1 MSTQHEILSQERK
14 SLQQQGLVPEWYSTQ
29 SWQMFKS
36 RYMVSGE
43 KGVKERFENIA
54 KQLARHLPVKYRME
68 YTNLFFNLMWTG
80 ILSPSSPVLANTATD
95 RGCSVSCS
103 GQYIG
108 DSVDSFYG
116 NLHETAML
124 SKNSFGTSGYF
135 GDIRPRGSD
144 ITGGGKATGLKPVV
158 DDFFTCASKIS
169 HGGMRRGSF
178 AAYVPVDHP
187 DFDECISELS
197 IDHKDKNYGWVIT
210 DEFASKLKSGEPEA
224 TRKWKEILK
233 IKLLTGKGYLFFP
246 DKANRHRPES
256 YVSRGLDVNASNL
269 CCVSGD
275 QRVVTD
281 KGLVT
286 VKELYEMGCE
296 NLVVGMTGV
305 DKASAMLLP
314 RPNAPMVEI
323 NTSQGYSHKVTPD
336 HRVWKKGHGWIEAQ
350 DLIEGDEILI
360 QQVEGLFG
368 SNDNLDLAF
377 LMGLIA
383 GDGTYSSH
391 SVLID
396 LWEGK
401 NLNLMSEIEDMVE
414 RLISNENLNTS
425 STLKPTFGVTSDGK
439 KARLSSAPLAMVLNS
454 HGFNKETKLVV
465 PELIWKGTK
474 ETVGK
479 YLEGLY
485 LADGTMQS
493 SADVS
498 TLSLSSV
505 NKKFLQEIQI
515 LWANFGVKSS
525 LSKMRD
531 EGTRDFGEKGGGEYR
546 VQTCYRL
553 LITSVK
559 GCKIAEDIV
568 GLTKYRS
575 GNTVDTF
582 KRNLAKKGYKQKMY
596 ATFTGIKTLPNEDAY
611 CLTVD
616 SETHAWTVNGMITH
630 NTEIMLHSS
639 EEYSYSCI
647 LSSLNLLHWDK
658 IKDSNA
664 VFVATVFLDCLCSE
678 FIEQAKGEKG
688 LEKVVK
694 FTEKGRAVGL
704 GTMGFA
710 TYLQSK
716 MIPYESLEAYFLNME
731 IWKHIHDES
740 LRASQWLATILG
752 EPEWCEGLG
761 VRNTHRTASA
771 PTKSTAGLMGGMSE
785 STFPDPAMVFTAGSA
800 AGELDRIPPQFLK
813 LLKEKGKYTKEV
825 IENIVANNGSVQ
837 QLDFLSDHEKLVF
850 KNAFEIDQWVIFR
863 MSKARQ
869 KYICQGQSLN
879 FFIAENENTE
889 TLLSDL
895 MSACVLD
902 EDILSQ
908 YYIYTRSGVVI
919 SGECVACSA

>member
-246 DKANRHRPES
+246 DKANRHSPES
-256 YVSRGLDVNASNL
+256 YLSRGLNINATNL
-269 CCVSGD
+269 CS
-275 QRVVTD
+275 
-281 KGLVT
+281 
-286 VKELYEMGCE
+286 
-296 NLVVGMTGV
+296 
-305 DKASAMLLP
+305 
-314 RPNAPMVEI
+314 
-323 NTSQGYSHKVTPD
+323 
-336 HRVWKKGHGWIEAQ
+336 
-350 DLIEGDEILI
+350 
-360 QQVEGLFG
+360 
-368 SNDNLDLAF
+368 
-377 LMGLIA
+377 
-383 GDGTYSSH
+383 
-391 SVLID
+391 
-396 LWEGK
+396 
-401 NLNLMSEIEDMVE
+401 
-414 RLISNENLNTS
+414 
-425 STLKPTFGVTSDGK
+425 
-439 KARLSSAPLAMVLNS
+439 
-454 HGFNKETKLVV
+454 
-465 PELIWKGTK
+465 
-474 ETVGK
+474 
-479 YLEGLY
+479 
-485 LADGTMQS
+485 
-493 SADVS
+493 
-498 TLSLSSV
+498 
-505 NKKFLQEIQI
+505 
-515 LWANFGVKSS
+515 
-525 LSKMRD
+525 
-531 EGTRDFGEKGGGEYR
+531 
-546 VQTCYRL
+546 
-553 LITSVK
+553 
-559 GCKIAEDIV
+559 
-568 GLTKYRS
+568 
-575 GNTVDTF
+575 
-582 KRNLAKKGYKQKMY
+582 
-596 ATFTGIKTLPNEDAY
+596 
-611 CLTVD
+611 
-616 SETHAWTVNGMITH
+616 
-630 NTEIMLHSS
+630 EIMLHSS

-716 MIPYESLEAYFLNME
+716 MIPYESLEAHFLNVE

-800 AGELDRIPPQFLK
+800 AGELDRIPPLFLK

-825 IENIVANNGSVQ
+825 IENIVANKGSVQ

-863 MSKARQ
+863 MAKARQ

>member
-256 YVSRGLDVNASNL
+256 YVSRGLNINATNL
-269 CCVSGD
+269 CS
-275 QRVVTD
+275 
-281 KGLVT
+281 
-286 VKELYEMGCE
+286 
-296 NLVVGMTGV
+296 
-305 DKASAMLLP
+305 
-314 RPNAPMVEI
+314 
-323 NTSQGYSHKVTPD
+323 
-336 HRVWKKGHGWIEAQ
+336 
-350 DLIEGDEILI
+350 
-360 QQVEGLFG
+360 
-368 SNDNLDLAF
+368 
-377 LMGLIA
+377 
-383 GDGTYSSH
+383 
-391 SVLID
+391 
-396 LWEGK
+396 
-401 NLNLMSEIEDMVE
+401 
-414 RLISNENLNTS
+414 
-425 STLKPTFGVTSDGK
+425 
-439 KARLSSAPLAMVLNS
+439 
-454 HGFNKETKLVV
+454 
-465 PELIWKGTK
+465 
-474 ETVGK
+474 
-479 YLEGLY
+479 
-485 LADGTMQS
+485 
-493 SADVS
+493 
-498 TLSLSSV
+498 
-505 NKKFLQEIQI
+505 
-515 LWANFGVKSS
+515 
-525 LSKMRD
+525 
-531 EGTRDFGEKGGGEYR
+531 
-546 VQTCYRL
+546 
-553 LITSVK
+553 
-559 GCKIAEDIV
+559 
-568 GLTKYRS
+568 
-575 GNTVDTF
+575 
-582 KRNLAKKGYKQKMY
+582 
-596 ATFTGIKTLPNEDAY
+596 
-611 CLTVD
+611 
-616 SETHAWTVNGMITH
+616 
-630 NTEIMLHSS
+630 EIMLHSS

-716 MIPYESLEAYFLNME
+716 MIPYESLEAHFLNVE

-800 AGELDRIPPQFLK
+800 AGELDRIPPLFLK

-825 IENIVANNGSVQ
+825 IENIVANKGSVQ

-863 MSKARQ
+863 MAKARQ

>member
-14 SLQQQGLVPEWYSTQ
+14 SLQQQGLVPEWYSTP

-36 RYMVSGE
+36 RYMVNGE

-68 YTNLFFNLMWTG
+68 YTNLFFNLMWKG

-210 DEFASKLKSGEPEA
+210 DEFTSKLKTGEPEA
-224 TRKWKEILK
+224 MRKWKEILK

-256 YVSRGLDVNASNL
+256 YLSRGLNINATNL
-269 CCVSGD
+269 C
-275 QRVVTD
+275 
-281 KGLVT
+281 
-286 VKELYEMGCE
+286 
-296 NLVVGMTGV
+296 
-305 DKASAMLLP
+305 
-314 RPNAPMVEI
+314 
-323 NTSQGYSHKVTPD
+323 
-336 HRVWKKGHGWIEAQ
+336 
-350 DLIEGDEILI
+350 
-360 QQVEGLFG
+360 
-368 SNDNLDLAF
+368 
-377 LMGLIA
+377 
-383 GDGTYSSH
+383 
-391 SVLID
+391 
-396 LWEGK
+396 
-401 NLNLMSEIEDMVE
+401 
-414 RLISNENLNTS
+414 
-425 STLKPTFGVTSDGK
+425 
-439 KARLSSAPLAMVLNS
+439 
-454 HGFNKETKLVV
+454 
-465 PELIWKGTK
+465 
-474 ETVGK
+474 
-479 YLEGLY
+479 
-485 LADGTMQS
+485 
-493 SADVS
+493 
-498 TLSLSSV
+498 
-505 NKKFLQEIQI
+505 
-515 LWANFGVKSS
+515 
-525 LSKMRD
+525 
-531 EGTRDFGEKGGGEYR
+531 
-546 VQTCYRL
+546 
-553 LITSVK
+553 
-559 GCKIAEDIV
+559 
-568 GLTKYRS
+568 
-575 GNTVDTF
+575 
-582 KRNLAKKGYKQKMY
+582 
-596 ATFTGIKTLPNEDAY
+596 
-611 CLTVD
+611 
-616 SETHAWTVNGMITH
+616 
-630 NTEIMLHSS
+630 TEIMLHSS

-664 VFVATVFLDCLCSE
+664 VFIATVFLDCLCSE

-837 QLDFLSDHEKLVF
+837 QLDFLSDHEKSVF

-863 MSKARQ
+863 MAKARQ

>member
-54 KQLARHLPVKYRME
+54 KQLARHLPIKYRME

-269 CCVSGD
+269 C
-275 QRVVTD
+275 
-281 KGLVT
+281 
-286 VKELYEMGCE
+286 
-296 NLVVGMTGV
+296 VVGDT
-305 DKASAMLLP
+305 LILT
-314 RPNAPMVEI
+314 N
-323 NTSQGYSHKVTPD
+323 
-336 HRVWKKGHGWIEAQ
+336 KGEFPIKS
-350 DLIEGDEILI
+350 LVN
-360 QQVEGLFG
+360 QQVNVWNGEEWSEVTIKQTGLNQEVTKVYLSEFVEGESPITVELVCTPYHKWYDING
-368 SNDNLDLAF
+368 NEYRTHELQS
-377 LMGLIA
+377 GLELL
-383 GDGTYSSH
+383 H
-391 SVLID
+391 WVNP
-396 LWEGK
+396 K
-401 NLNLMSEIEDMVE
+401 
-414 RLISNENLNTS
+414 
-425 STLKPTFGVTSDGK
+425 GK
-439 KARLSSAPLAMVLNS
+439 KVFHVVQYQTEHTNSDTYCFTEPKRHMGVFNGVL
-454 HGFNKETKLVV
+454 T
-465 PELIWKGTK
+465 
-474 ETVGK
+474 
-479 YLEGLY
+479 
-485 LADGTMQS
+485 
-493 SADVS
+493 
-498 TLSLSSV
+498 
-505 NKKFLQEIQI
+505 
-515 LWANFGVKSS
+515 
-525 LSKMRD
+525 
-531 EGTRDFGEKGGGEYR
+531 
-546 VQTCYRL
+546 
-553 LITSVK
+553 
-559 GCKIAEDIV
+559 
-568 GLTKYRS
+568 
-575 GNTVDTF
+575 GN
-582 KRNLAKKGYKQKMY
+582 
-596 ATFTGIKTLPNEDAY
+596 
-611 CLTVD
+611 C
-616 SETHAWTVNGMITH
+616 
-630 NTEIMLHSS
+630 TEIMLHSS

-863 MSKARQ
+863 MAKARQ

>member
-256 YVSRGLDVNASNL
+256 YLSRGLNINATNL
-269 CCVSGD
+269 CS
-275 QRVVTD
+275 
-281 KGLVT
+281 
-286 VKELYEMGCE
+286 
-296 NLVVGMTGV
+296 
-305 DKASAMLLP
+305 
-314 RPNAPMVEI
+314 
-323 NTSQGYSHKVTPD
+323 
-336 HRVWKKGHGWIEAQ
+336 
-350 DLIEGDEILI
+350 
-360 QQVEGLFG
+360 
-368 SNDNLDLAF
+368 
-377 LMGLIA
+377 
-383 GDGTYSSH
+383 
-391 SVLID
+391 
-396 LWEGK
+396 
-401 NLNLMSEIEDMVE
+401 
-414 RLISNENLNTS
+414 
-425 STLKPTFGVTSDGK
+425 
-439 KARLSSAPLAMVLNS
+439 
-454 HGFNKETKLVV
+454 
-465 PELIWKGTK
+465 
-474 ETVGK
+474 
-479 YLEGLY
+479 
-485 LADGTMQS
+485 
-493 SADVS
+493 
-498 TLSLSSV
+498 
-505 NKKFLQEIQI
+505 
-515 LWANFGVKSS
+515 
-525 LSKMRD
+525 
-531 EGTRDFGEKGGGEYR
+531 
-546 VQTCYRL
+546 
-553 LITSVK
+553 
-559 GCKIAEDIV
+559 
-568 GLTKYRS
+568 
-575 GNTVDTF
+575 
-582 KRNLAKKGYKQKMY
+582 
-596 ATFTGIKTLPNEDAY
+596 
-611 CLTVD
+611 
-616 SETHAWTVNGMITH
+616 
-630 NTEIMLHSS
+630 EIMLHSS

-678 FIEQAKGEKG
+678 FIGQAKGEKG

-761 VRNTHRTASA
+761 VRNSHRTASA
-771 PTKSTAGLMGGMSE
+771 PTKSTAGLMGGMSD

-800 AGELDRIPPQFLK
+800 AGELDRIPPLFLK

-863 MSKARQ
+863 MAKARQ

>member
-1 MSTQHEILSQERK
+1 MSTQYEILSQERK

-36 RYMVSGE
+36 RYMVNGE

-68 YTNLFFNLMWTG
+68 YTNLFFNLMWKG

-210 DEFASKLKSGEPEA
+210 DDFTSKLKTGEPEA
-224 TRKWKEILK
+224 MRKWKEILK

-246 DKANRHRPES
+246 DKANRHRPQM
-256 YVSRGLDVNASNL
+256 YKDLGLDIKASNL
-269 CCVSGD
+269 CVVGDTPILTNKGEFPIKSLVNQQVNVWNGEEWSEVTIKQTGLNQKVTKVYLTEFVDGNLPITVELVCTPYHKWYDVSGNEYRTHEL
-275 QRVVTD
+275 QS
-281 KGLVT
+281 GL
-286 VKELYEMGCE
+286 ELLHWV
-296 NLVVGMTGV
+296 NP
-305 DKASAMLLP
+305 K
-314 RPNAPMVEI
+314 
-323 NTSQGYSHKVTPD
+323 
-336 HRVWKKGHGWIEAQ
+336 
-350 DLIEGDEILI
+350 
-360 QQVEGLFG
+360 
-368 SNDNLDLAF
+368 
-377 LMGLIA
+377 
-383 GDGTYSSH
+383 
-391 SVLID
+391 
-396 LWEGK
+396 
-401 NLNLMSEIEDMVE
+401 
-414 RLISNENLNTS
+414 
-425 STLKPTFGVTSDGK
+425 GK
-439 KARLSSAPLAMVLNS
+439 KVFHVVQYQTEHTNSDTYCFTEPKRHMGVFNGVL
-454 HGFNKETKLVV
+454 T
-465 PELIWKGTK
+465 
-474 ETVGK
+474 
-479 YLEGLY
+479 
-485 LADGTMQS
+485 
-493 SADVS
+493 
-498 TLSLSSV
+498 
-505 NKKFLQEIQI
+505 
-515 LWANFGVKSS
+515 
-525 LSKMRD
+525 
-531 EGTRDFGEKGGGEYR
+531 
-546 VQTCYRL
+546 
-553 LITSVK
+553 
-559 GCKIAEDIV
+559 
-568 GLTKYRS
+568 
-575 GNTVDTF
+575 GN
-582 KRNLAKKGYKQKMY
+582 
-596 ATFTGIKTLPNEDAY
+596 
-611 CLTVD
+611 C
-616 SETHAWTVNGMITH
+616 
-630 NTEIMLHSS
+630 TEIMLHSS

-688 LEKVVK
+688 LEKVAK

-863 MSKARQ
+863 MAKARQ

>member
-80 ILSPSSPVLANTATD
+80 TLSPSSPVLANTATD

-256 YVSRGLDVNASNL
+256 YVSRGLYINATNL
-269 CCVSGD
+269 CV
-275 QRVVTD
+275 
-281 KGLVT
+281 
-286 VKELYEMGCE
+286 
-296 NLVVGMTGV
+296 
-305 DKASAMLLP
+305 
-314 RPNAPMVEI
+314 
-323 NTSQGYSHKVTPD
+323 
-336 HRVWKKGHGWIEAQ
+336 
-350 DLIEGDEILI
+350 
-360 QQVEGLFG
+360 
-368 SNDNLDLAF
+368 
-377 LMGLIA
+377 
-383 GDGTYSSH
+383 
-391 SVLID
+391 
-396 LWEGK
+396 
-401 NLNLMSEIEDMVE
+401 
-414 RLISNENLNTS
+414 
-425 STLKPTFGVTSDGK
+425 
-439 KARLSSAPLAMVLNS
+439 
-454 HGFNKETKLVV
+454 
-465 PELIWKGTK
+465 
-474 ETVGK
+474 
-479 YLEGLY
+479 
-485 LADGTMQS
+485 
-493 SADVS
+493 
-498 TLSLSSV
+498 
-505 NKKFLQEIQI
+505 
-515 LWANFGVKSS
+515 
-525 LSKMRD
+525 
-531 EGTRDFGEKGGGEYR
+531 
-546 VQTCYRL
+546 
-553 LITSVK
+553 
-559 GCKIAEDIV
+559 
-568 GLTKYRS
+568 
-575 GNTVDTF
+575 
-582 KRNLAKKGYKQKMY
+582 
-596 ATFTGIKTLPNEDAY
+596 
-611 CLTVD
+611 
-616 SETHAWTVNGMITH
+616 
-630 NTEIMLHSS
+630 EIMLHSS

-678 FIEQAKGEKG
+678 FIEQANGEKG

-800 AGELDRIPPQFLK
+800 AGELDRIPPLFLK

-863 MSKARQ
+863 MAKARQ

>member
-1 MSTQHEILSQERK
+1 MSTQYEILSQERK
-14 SLQQQGLVPEWYSTQ
+14 SLQQQGLVPDWYSTP

-36 RYMVSGE
+36 RYMVNGE
-43 KGVKERFENIA
+43 KGVKERFENLS
-54 KQLARHLPVKYRME
+54 KRLARHLPKKYREE
-68 YTNLFFNLMWTG
+68 YDNHFRRVLWKG

-95 RGCSVSCS
+95 RGCSVSCG

-135 GDIRPRGSD
+135 GDIRPRGSN

-210 DEFASKLKSGEPEA
+210 DEFTSKLKTGEPEA

-256 YVSRGLDVNASNL
+256 YVSRGLNITASNL
-269 CCVSGD
+269 C
-275 QRVVTD
+275 
-281 KGLVT
+281 
-286 VKELYEMGCE
+286 
-296 NLVVGMTGV
+296 
-305 DKASAMLLP
+305 
-314 RPNAPMVEI
+314 
-323 NTSQGYSHKVTPD
+323 
-336 HRVWKKGHGWIEAQ
+336 
-350 DLIEGDEILI
+350 
-360 QQVEGLFG
+360 
-368 SNDNLDLAF
+368 
-377 LMGLIA
+377 
-383 GDGTYSSH
+383 
-391 SVLID
+391 
-396 LWEGK
+396 
-401 NLNLMSEIEDMVE
+401 
-414 RLISNENLNTS
+414 
-425 STLKPTFGVTSDGK
+425 
-439 KARLSSAPLAMVLNS
+439 
-454 HGFNKETKLVV
+454 
-465 PELIWKGTK
+465 
-474 ETVGK
+474 
-479 YLEGLY
+479 
-485 LADGTMQS
+485 
-493 SADVS
+493 
-498 TLSLSSV
+498 
-505 NKKFLQEIQI
+505 
-515 LWANFGVKSS
+515 
-525 LSKMRD
+525 
-531 EGTRDFGEKGGGEYR
+531 
-546 VQTCYRL
+546 
-553 LITSVK
+553 
-559 GCKIAEDIV
+559 
-568 GLTKYRS
+568 
-575 GNTVDTF
+575 
-582 KRNLAKKGYKQKMY
+582 
-596 ATFTGIKTLPNEDAY
+596 
-611 CLTVD
+611 
-616 SETHAWTVNGMITH
+616 
-630 NTEIMLHSS
+630 TEIMLHSS
-639 EEYSYSCI
+639 DEYSFSCI
-647 LSSLNLLHWDK
+647 LSSINLLHWDE

-664 VFVATVFLDCLCSE
+664 VFIATVFLDCLCSE
-678 FIEQAKGEKG
+678 FIEQAKNEKG

-694 FTEKGRAVGL
+694 FTEKGRAIGL
-704 GTMGFA
+704 GTMGFS

-716 MIPYESLEAYFLNME
+716 MIPYESLEAQFLNVE

-740 LRASQWLATILG
+740 LRASKWLATILG

-761 VRNTHRTASA
+761 VRNTHRTTSA

-863 MSKARQ
+863 MAKARQ

>member
-29 SWQMFKS
+29 AWQLFKS
-36 RYMVSGE
+36 RYMVNGE

-68 YTNLFFNLMWTG
+68 YTNLFFNLMWKG

-210 DEFASKLKSGEPEA
+210 DEFTSKLKTGEPEA
-224 TRKWKEILK
+224 MRKWKEILK

-246 DKANRHRPES
+246 DKANCHRPES
-256 YVSRGLDVNASNL
+256 YVSRGLDINATNL
-269 CCVSGD
+269 C
-275 QRVVTD
+275 
-281 KGLVT
+281 
-286 VKELYEMGCE
+286 
-296 NLVVGMTGV
+296 
-305 DKASAMLLP
+305 
-314 RPNAPMVEI
+314 
-323 NTSQGYSHKVTPD
+323 
-336 HRVWKKGHGWIEAQ
+336 
-350 DLIEGDEILI
+350 
-360 QQVEGLFG
+360 
-368 SNDNLDLAF
+368 
-377 LMGLIA
+377 
-383 GDGTYSSH
+383 
-391 SVLID
+391 
-396 LWEGK
+396 
-401 NLNLMSEIEDMVE
+401 
-414 RLISNENLNTS
+414 
-425 STLKPTFGVTSDGK
+425 
-439 KARLSSAPLAMVLNS
+439 
-454 HGFNKETKLVV
+454 
-465 PELIWKGTK
+465 
-474 ETVGK
+474 
-479 YLEGLY
+479 
-485 LADGTMQS
+485 
-493 SADVS
+493 
-498 TLSLSSV
+498 
-505 NKKFLQEIQI
+505 
-515 LWANFGVKSS
+515 
-525 LSKMRD
+525 
-531 EGTRDFGEKGGGEYR
+531 
-546 VQTCYRL
+546 
-553 LITSVK
+553 
-559 GCKIAEDIV
+559 
-568 GLTKYRS
+568 
-575 GNTVDTF
+575 
-582 KRNLAKKGYKQKMY
+582 
-596 ATFTGIKTLPNEDAY
+596 
-611 CLTVD
+611 
-616 SETHAWTVNGMITH
+616 
-630 NTEIMLHSS
+630 TEIMLHSS

-678 FIEQAKGEKG
+678 FIEQANGEKG

-863 MSKARQ
+863 MAKARQ

-902 EDILSQ
+902 DDILSQ

>member
-80 ILSPSSPVLANTATD
+80 TLSPSSPVLANTATD

-256 YVSRGLDVNASNL
+256 YVSRGLDVNATNL
-269 CCVSGD
+269 CS
-275 QRVVTD
+275 
-281 KGLVT
+281 
-286 VKELYEMGCE
+286 
-296 NLVVGMTGV
+296 
-305 DKASAMLLP
+305 
-314 RPNAPMVEI
+314 
-323 NTSQGYSHKVTPD
+323 
-336 HRVWKKGHGWIEAQ
+336 
-350 DLIEGDEILI
+350 
-360 QQVEGLFG
+360 
-368 SNDNLDLAF
+368 
-377 LMGLIA
+377 
-383 GDGTYSSH
+383 
-391 SVLID
+391 
-396 LWEGK
+396 
-401 NLNLMSEIEDMVE
+401 
-414 RLISNENLNTS
+414 
-425 STLKPTFGVTSDGK
+425 
-439 KARLSSAPLAMVLNS
+439 
-454 HGFNKETKLVV
+454 
-465 PELIWKGTK
+465 
-474 ETVGK
+474 
-479 YLEGLY
+479 
-485 LADGTMQS
+485 
-493 SADVS
+493 
-498 TLSLSSV
+498 
-505 NKKFLQEIQI
+505 
-515 LWANFGVKSS
+515 
-525 LSKMRD
+525 
-531 EGTRDFGEKGGGEYR
+531 
-546 VQTCYRL
+546 
-553 LITSVK
+553 
-559 GCKIAEDIV
+559 
-568 GLTKYRS
+568 
-575 GNTVDTF
+575 
-582 KRNLAKKGYKQKMY
+582 
-596 ATFTGIKTLPNEDAY
+596 
-611 CLTVD
+611 
-616 SETHAWTVNGMITH
+616 
-630 NTEIMLHSS
+630 EIMLHSS

-678 FIEQAKGEKG
+678 FIEQANGEKG

-800 AGELDRIPPQFLK
+800 AGELDRIPPLFLK

-825 IENIVANNGSVQ
+825 IENIVAHKGSVQ

-863 MSKARQ
+863 MAKARQ

>member
-210 DEFASKLKSGEPEA
+210 DEFSSELKSGEPEA

-256 YVSRGLDVNASNL
+256 YVSRGLNINATNL
-269 CCVSGD
+269 CS
-275 QRVVTD
+275 
-281 KGLVT
+281 
-286 VKELYEMGCE
+286 
-296 NLVVGMTGV
+296 
-305 DKASAMLLP
+305 
-314 RPNAPMVEI
+314 
-323 NTSQGYSHKVTPD
+323 
-336 HRVWKKGHGWIEAQ
+336 
-350 DLIEGDEILI
+350 
-360 QQVEGLFG
+360 
-368 SNDNLDLAF
+368 
-377 LMGLIA
+377 
-383 GDGTYSSH
+383 
-391 SVLID
+391 
-396 LWEGK
+396 
-401 NLNLMSEIEDMVE
+401 
-414 RLISNENLNTS
+414 
-425 STLKPTFGVTSDGK
+425 
-439 KARLSSAPLAMVLNS
+439 
-454 HGFNKETKLVV
+454 
-465 PELIWKGTK
+465 
-474 ETVGK
+474 
-479 YLEGLY
+479 
-485 LADGTMQS
+485 
-493 SADVS
+493 
-498 TLSLSSV
+498 
-505 NKKFLQEIQI
+505 
-515 LWANFGVKSS
+515 
-525 LSKMRD
+525 
-531 EGTRDFGEKGGGEYR
+531 
-546 VQTCYRL
+546 
-553 LITSVK
+553 
-559 GCKIAEDIV
+559 
-568 GLTKYRS
+568 
-575 GNTVDTF
+575 
-582 KRNLAKKGYKQKMY
+582 
-596 ATFTGIKTLPNEDAY
+596 
-611 CLTVD
+611 
-616 SETHAWTVNGMITH
+616 
-630 NTEIMLHSS
+630 EIMLHSS

-863 MSKARQ
+863 MAKARQ

>member
-246 DKANRHRPES
+246 DKANRHRPQM
-256 YVSRGLDVNASNL
+256 YKDLGLDIRASNL
-269 CCVSGD
+269 C
-275 QRVVTD
+275 VVGETPILTD
-281 KGLVT
+281 KG
-286 VKELYEMGCE
+286 EF
-296 NLVVGMTGV
+296 
-305 DKASAMLLP
+305 P
-314 RPNAPMVEI
+314 
-323 NTSQGYSHKVTPD
+323 
-336 HRVWKKGHGWIEAQ
+336 
-350 DLIEGDEILI
+350 
-360 QQVEGLFG
+360 
-368 SNDNLDLAF
+368 
-377 LMGLIA
+377 
-383 GDGTYSSH
+383 
-391 SVLID
+391 
-396 LWEGK
+396 
-401 NLNLMSEIEDMVE
+401 
-414 RLISNENLNTS
+414 
-425 STLKPTFGVTSDGK
+425 
-439 KARLSSAPLAMVLNS
+439 
-454 HGFNKETKLVV
+454 
-465 PELIWKGTK
+465 
-474 ETVGK
+474 
-479 YLEGLY
+479 
-485 LADGTMQS
+485 
-493 SADVS
+493 
-498 TLSLSSV
+498 
-505 NKKFLQEIQI
+505 
-515 LWANFGVKSS
+515 
-525 LSKMRD
+525 
-531 EGTRDFGEKGGGEYR
+531 
-546 VQTCYRL
+546 
-553 LITSVK
+553 
-559 GCKIAEDIV
+559 
-568 GLTKYRS
+568 
-575 GNTVDTF
+575 
-582 KRNLAKKGYKQKMY
+582 
-596 ATFTGIKTLPNEDAY
+596 IKTLVNQQVNVWNGEEWSQVTIKQTGLNQEVTKVYLSEFVEGYSPI
-611 CLTVD
+611 TVELVCTPYHKWYD
-616 SETHAWTVNGMITH
+616 VNGNEYRTH
-630 NTEIMLHSS
+630 ELESGLELLHWVNPKGKKVFHVVQYQTEHTNSDTYCFTEPKRHMGIFNGVLTGNCTEIMLHSS

-731 IWKHIHDES
+731 IWKHLHDES

-863 MSKARQ
+863 MAKARQ